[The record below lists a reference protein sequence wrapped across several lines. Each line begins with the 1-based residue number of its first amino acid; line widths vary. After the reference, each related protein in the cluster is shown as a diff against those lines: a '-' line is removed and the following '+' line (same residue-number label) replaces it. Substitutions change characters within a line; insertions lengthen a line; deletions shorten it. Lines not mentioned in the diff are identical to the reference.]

1 MDKVDGKLSNM
12 KNSLRHQ
19 SQLRLFFLEENKNLL
34 ASIKN
39 LEQSYLSLKYDCG

>member
-19 SQLRLFFLEENKNLL
+19 HKIPKILR
-34 ASIKN
+34 
-39 LEQSYLSLKYDCG
+39 